1 MEVNID
7 IKPVFSFEGF
17 VYPVVSHWAWDERG
31 WLYKGLEYTDDN
43 VTVIVTY
50 QVTLS
55 CTIQA

>member
-31 WLYKGLEYTDDN
+31 WLYKGPEYTDDS
-43 VTVIVTY
+43 VIVTY
-50 QVTLS
+50 QVS
-55 CTIQA
+55 RSYTIQA